1 LRLPNAFIRLQKR
14 DVFFG
19 IDLCAKVAF
28 AKSSIEPDEE
38 VMAQVKS
45 IFVDGLP
52 PSWDEERVQEKFKSY
67 GEIEQVQ
74 LARNMPTAK
83 RKDFGFI
90 YFRTR
95 EAALACIEGVNK
107 NELNEE
113 ERQGYS
119 ESYSSKTSA
128 KGTISYG

>member
-1 LRLPNAFIRLQKR
+1 MIKNL
-14 DVFFG
+14 
-19 IDLCAKVAF
+19 
-28 AKSSIEPDEE
+28 
-38 VMAQVKS
+38 MQVKS

-52 PSWDEERVQEKFKSY
+52 PSWDEERVLDKFKTY

-90 YFRTR
+90 SFTTR

-113 ERQGYS
+113 DN
-119 ESYSSKTSA
+119 KVCVDVLFL
-128 KGTISYG
+128 K